1 MKIFKRSCSVN
12 QKNDINYKITK
23 KNYES
28 NFIPYLYVYMSWLLN
43 EEKNVVEIK
52 MKKISNFFPQK
63 SRNFELSK
71 QKRKRKL

>member
-1 MKIFKRSCSVN
+1 
-12 QKNDINYKITK
+12 
-23 KNYES
+23 
-28 NFIPYLYVYMSWLLN
+28 MSWLLN